1 MSSLMFGYFVTYE
14 TSEFISFK
22 SCEILCFSAY
32 AFLCSL
38 GTDRVTRWGGLAPWD
53 PEPLRASPCWT
64 RLHAVWVGGAEEE
77 GWASLPS
84 RHPEELLLHFKPTC
98 DCGLGTT
105 PQHTHLTARWVA
117 LGSLCL
123 LHSPGLLSH
132 TQQHFWSTHYTFSF
146 PLKGNECSDYHIDLN
161 FHE

>member
-1 MSSLMFGYFVTYE
+1 MKPVNSYLSSLVRST
-14 TSEFISFK
+14 
-22 SCEILCFSAY
+22 
-32 AFLCSL
+32 
-38 GTDRVTRWGGLAPWD
+38 V
-53 PEPLRASPCWT
+53 
-64 RLHAVWVGGAEEE
+64 
-77 GWASLPS
+77 SLPMLFWVVWALIGLPGEVGWPLETQS
-84 RHPEELLLHFKPTC
+84 LWELPLARPDCTQCGWEGQRKKVEHLFLSCHPEELPLRFKPTC

-117 LGSLCL
+117 LGPLYL

-146 PLKGNECSDYHIDLN
+146 PLKGNECSDYHSDLN

>member
-1 MSSLMFGYFVTYE
+1 MSSLMFGYFVAYE
-14 TSEFISFK
+14 HSEFISFK
-22 SCEILCFSAY
+22 SCKILCFSAY

-64 RLHAVWVGGAEEE
+64 RLLAVWKKAEH
-77 GWASLPS
+77 LFLS

-105 PQHTHLTARWVA
+105 LQHTHLTACWVA

-123 LHSPGLLSH
+123 LHSPGFLSH
-132 TQQHFWSTHYTFSF
+132 TQQQLWSTHYTFSF
-146 PLKGNECSDYHIDLN
+146 PLKGNECPDYHIDLN

>member
-1 MSSLMFGYFVTYE
+1 MKPVNSYLSSLVRST
-14 TSEFISFK
+14 
-22 SCEILCFSAY
+22 
-32 AFLCSL
+32 
-38 GTDRVTRWGGLAPWD
+38 V
-53 PEPLRASPCWT
+53 
-64 RLHAVWVGGAEEE
+64 
-77 GWASLPS
+77 SLPMLFCVVWALIGLPGEVGWPLEIQSLWELPLARPDCTQCGWEGQRKKVEHLFLS
-84 RHPEELLLHFKPTC
+84 RHPEELPLRFKPTC

-105 PQHTHLTARWVA
+105 PQHTHLTACWVA
-117 LGSLCL
+117 LGPLYL